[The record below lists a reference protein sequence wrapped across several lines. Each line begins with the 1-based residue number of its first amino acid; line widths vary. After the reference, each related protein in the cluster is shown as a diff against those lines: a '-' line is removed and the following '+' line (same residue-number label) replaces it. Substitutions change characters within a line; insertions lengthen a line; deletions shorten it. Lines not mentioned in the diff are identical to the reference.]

1 MEFSWS
7 GMVVGLCSHLWLS
20 TKDSAA
26 SVVLMLSH
34 KMPKLCF
41 IFNFRL
47 LWAAALCG
55 VRTVASMVRLG
66 AAAVFHQVFGVG
78 WSREPSE
85 APAWAGD
92 NLAAPSCSPA
102 AGW

>member
-26 SVVLMLSH
+26 SVVLVLGH
-34 KMPKLCF
+34 KTPKLCF
-41 IFNFRL
+41 VFNFRL

-55 VRTVASMVRLG
+55 ACTVSSTVWLE
-66 AAAVFHQVFGVG
+66 AAAVFHQVFSVR

-92 NLAAPSCSPA
+92 NVAAPSCSPA